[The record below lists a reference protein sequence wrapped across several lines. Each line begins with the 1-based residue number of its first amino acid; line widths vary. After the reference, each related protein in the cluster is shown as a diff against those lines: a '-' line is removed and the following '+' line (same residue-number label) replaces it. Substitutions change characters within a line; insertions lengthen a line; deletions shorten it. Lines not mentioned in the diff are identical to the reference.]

1 MDAAMAALDPAAY
14 DAAKVTAVIDGSTLD
29 DATKAS
35 LKSAVTMAGTDPIK
49 QTDVI
54 AQVKKALGM

>member
-1 MDAAMAALDPAAY
+1 
-14 DAAKVTAVIDGSTLD
+14 VIDGSTLD